1 MAQNCSGA
9 RSASSRY
16 EQERLQVLEALEET
30 PMNRVAPQE
39 DDTSA
44 EDTLTDWQKALLD
57 ALEDQNNLLYDI
69 LGALNALTAAH
80 LTLAR
85 QSGT

>member
-9 RSASSRY
+9 SSASSRY
-16 EQERLQVLEALEET
+16 ELQRLQVLRELEET
-30 PMNRVAPQE
+30 PMNRVAPQTG
-39 DDTSA
+39 DAA
-44 EDTLTDWQKALLD
+44 EAEVFTDFQKALLD
-57 ALEDQNNLLYDI
+57 ALADQNDLLYDI

-80 LTLAR
+80 LTLAQ